1 MKLKD
6 GFILRQLAGQNVVI
20 PSGAG
25 MDLNLMITLNETGK
39 FLWEML
45 EKGAEEKDL
54 VAGLLK
60 EYNVDEATAAN
71 HVALFVQKMREN
83 DFLE

>member
-20 PSGAG
+20 PSGEG
-25 MDLNLMITLNETGK
+25 LDLTLMISLNETGK

-45 EKGAEEKDL
+45 EKGAEEQEL
-54 VAGLLK
+54 VAALLK
-60 EYNVDEATAAN
+60 EYNVDEEAAAK
-71 HVALFVQKMREN
+71 HVAMFVQKMREN
-83 DFLE
+83 DFLA

>member
-39 FLWEML
+39 LLWEML
-45 EKGAEEKDL
+45 EKGAEEEDL

-60 EYNVDEATAAN
+60 EYNVDAETAAK
-71 HVALFVQKMREN
+71 HVALFVRKMREN
-83 DFLE
+83 GFLD

>member
-1 MKLKD
+1 MKLKE

-25 MDLNLMITLNETGK
+25 MDLNLMITLNDAGK
-39 FLWEML
+39 LLWEML
-45 EKGAEEKDL
+45 DKGAEEADL

-60 EYNVDEATAAN
+60 EYNVDEETAAK
-71 HVALFVQKMREN
+71 HVAQFVRKMRDN
-83 DFLE
+83 GFLE